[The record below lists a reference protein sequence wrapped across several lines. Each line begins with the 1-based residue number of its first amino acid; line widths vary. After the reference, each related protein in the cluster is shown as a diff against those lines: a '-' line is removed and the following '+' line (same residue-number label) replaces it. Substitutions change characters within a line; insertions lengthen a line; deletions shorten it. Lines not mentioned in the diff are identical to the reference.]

1 MKARSFSLC
10 CSAGLNGFMT
20 IASTATLSLLL
31 GLLLLLGCKAQTGP
45 FCEQL
50 CLSAGGSNSVG

>member
-45 FCEQL
+45 LLRAALPQCRWE
-50 CLSAGGSNSVG
+50 